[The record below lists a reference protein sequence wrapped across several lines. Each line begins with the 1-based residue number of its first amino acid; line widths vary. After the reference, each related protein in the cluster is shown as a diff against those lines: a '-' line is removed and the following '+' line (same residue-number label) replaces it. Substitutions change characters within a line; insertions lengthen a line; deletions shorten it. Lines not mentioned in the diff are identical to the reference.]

1 MENSMSLAD
10 IAAVT
15 KGNNNGFMGSDFGG
29 IFGLLVLLGIMNGG
43 FGGWGGGPG
52 RMPPPDNT
60 QYATSNEVQRG
71 FDHLDS
77 TNQQREIL
85 TAVTTAGT
93 NGIAATKEAQYETIG
108 VIKDVQVA
116 LTAEQGRIEA
126 QANAILAKLNECCC
140 NIMRGQDAIKYD
152 ALEHENR
159 IRHDI
164 ADSERRLTEL
174 LRTDKIQRL
183 EQEVADLKLD
193 RALCGVVRYPTTAAY
208 DAGAWPF
215 GGGATRVAA
224 SAATS

>member
-15 KGNNNGFMGSDFGG
+15 KGNNNSFMGSDFGG

-116 LTAEQGRIEA
+116 LTAEQGRIET

-193 RALCGVVRYPTTAAY
+193 RALSGVVRYPTTAAY

-224 SAATS
+224 TAATS

>member
-1 MENSMSLAD
+1 MADMSLAD
-10 IAAVT
+10 VAAVT
-15 KGNNNGFMGSDFGG
+15 GGRNGNFMDGEFGG

-52 RMPPPDNT
+52 RMPPPDGT

-77 TNQQREIL
+77 ANQQRDIL
-85 TAVTTAGT
+85 SAVTTAGT

-116 LTAEQGRIEA
+116 LTAEQGRIET

-140 NIMRGQDAIKYD
+140 NILRGQDSIKYD

-159 IRHDI
+159 IRGDI
-164 ADSERRLTEL
+164 ADSERRLTAL
-174 LRTDKIQRL
+174 LTTDKIQRL
-183 EQEVADLKLD
+183 EQQVADLKLD
-193 RALCGVVRYPTTAAY
+193 RALSGVVRYPTTAAY
-208 DAGAWPF
+208 DAGPWPF
-215 GGGATRVAA
+215 AGGATRVSTATAA
-224 SAATS
+224 G

>member
-1 MENSMSLAD
+1 MADMSLAD
-10 IAAVT
+10 VAAVT
-15 KGNNNGFMGSDFGG
+15 GGRNGNFMDGEFGG

-77 TNQQREIL
+77 ANQQRDIL
-85 TAVTTAGT
+85 SAVTTAGT

-116 LTAEQGRIEA
+116 LTAEQGRIET

-140 NIMRGQDAIKYD
+140 NILRGQDSIKYD

-159 IRHDI
+159 IRGDI
-164 ADSERRLTEL
+164 ADSERRLTAL
-174 LRTDKIQRL
+174 LTTDKIQRL
-183 EQEVADLKLD
+183 ERELADVKLNQ
-193 RALCGVVRYPTTAAY
+193 ALCGVVRYPTTAAY

-224 SAATS
+224 SATS